1 MGTARGCGE
10 QPRALPVSIVTC
22 NSCTHRI
29 YHQGLG
35 GCIAIHAD
43 GQHSLGVAKAL
54 AEARI
59 QRNGPHLV
67 HADGVLAGAL
77 DRQLYLHVWRQVSR
91 GIIFGTDVES
101 SRCLALPSPASH
113 LARA

>member
-1 MGTARGCGE
+1 LGT
-10 QPRALPVSIVTC
+10 RAGKLTAQFAFAKPGSV
-22 NSCTHRI
+22 RYI

-91 GIIFGTDVES
+91 GIIFGTDVDGVVAVPRITITGIA
-101 SRCLALPSPASH
+101 SRSCL
-113 LARA
+113 RA